1 MYAKQPKFTNMEK
14 NNDYRISFFKPTT
27 ERAKYNRNMVI
38 LLISIW
44 AVGVFGFHF
53 LLRAIEKPTPEPELT
68 VFNEVWDNVK
78 NEKAN
83 NKELL
88 KFAQSTLHVAGK
100 VFIKSEHRTA
110 LDNGITWATFQLAD
124 SAQKQALIVALND
137 FELETSRA
145 DAVTDETYIAAKI
158 KLGAL
163 AGSILQLSA
172 DNVLGKILPLELS
185 SKGIESI
192 SDDNK
197 TIIEAA
203 MPLYMVHNR
212 SVLTD
217 TKFLGFPFHY
227 FYTAVFLLIL
237 FIALC
242 YAYCIKVDKYNKKM
256 EIAE

>member
-1 MYAKQPKFTNMEK
+1 MYANNQNLFNMEK
-14 NNDYRISFFKPTT
+14 NNDYHISFFKPTT

-38 LLISIW
+38 TLVSIW

-53 LLRAIEKPTPEPELT
+53 LLRAVEKPTPEPELT

-78 NEKAN
+78 NENASN
-83 NKELL
+83 EEIL

-100 VFIKSEHRTA
+100 VFIKADHRAA

-124 SAQKQALIVALND
+124 SAQTTALKNALNE
-137 FELETSRA
+137 FEAETKKA
-145 DAVTDETYIAAKI
+145 ETVTDESYLAAKV

-163 AGSILQLSA
+163 ASSILQLNA
-172 DNVLGKILPLELS
+172 DNVLGKIIPLELKS
-185 SKGIESI
+185 CCINELKEE
-192 SDDNK
+192 NK
-197 TIIEAA
+197 AIIETA
-203 MPLYMVHNR
+203 MPLYSIHNR

-217 TKFLGFPFHY
+217 TTFLGFPFHY
-227 FYTAVFLLIL
+227 FYTAVFLLVL

-242 YAYCIKVDKYNKKM
+242 YAYCVKVDKYNKKM